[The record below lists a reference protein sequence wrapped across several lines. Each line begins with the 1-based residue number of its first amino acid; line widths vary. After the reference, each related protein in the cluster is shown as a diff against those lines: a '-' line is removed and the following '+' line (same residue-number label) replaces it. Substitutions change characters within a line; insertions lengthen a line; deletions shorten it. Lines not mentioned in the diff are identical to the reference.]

1 MRSEFEIDSRFENIE
16 FKLNLIQ
23 QNAKFFLEM
32 LNDKKSNSL
41 EWTIIVLILFE
52 CILMIMEMS
61 GLGPKLFKEILQLV
75 P

>member
-1 MRSEFEIDSRFENIE
+1 MRNEFEIDDRFENIE

-41 EWTIIVLILFE
+41 EWTIIILIGFE
-52 CILMIMEMS
+52 CTLMILDMS
-61 GLGPKLFKEILQLV
+61 GVGKTLFQGLESFIE
-75 P
+75 